1 MLKRELLKEAWVG
14 TCCRNPSSA
23 TEFVT
28 QSGVPSAHQRSHH
41 RLSFS
46 KGSVCRENRQHIQ
59 TPPAHYNAENRKCKF
74 KCWAFSKRP
83 GSHSHLSHSF
93 HC

>member
-41 RLSFS
+41 WLSFS

-59 TPPAHYNAENRKCKF
+59 TPLLIIMQKTESTSSNAGPSAKDQAHIAT
-74 KCWAFSKRP
+74 
-83 GSHSHLSHSF
+83 
-93 HC
+93 